1 MTTFKYKGISKEGAE
16 LNGIIRA
23 YDELEAVS
31 KLRENFSIITSIE
44 EVREAEK
51 GVELGKFKIKEKD
64 LALICSQFSII
75 LRAGMPIVKCVEMVA
90 EQSENKELRER
101 LYKVAD
107 DVSGGHT
114 LAQSFVDSIPELP
127 ATFVETVRAGERSGT
142 LETCFERLQKYYDK
156 SAKVRGKVSSAL
168 VYPAIVIAVAI
179 IVLIIIMVVAVPM
192 FKDTFEEMGTELP
205 GVTKLLIGV
214 SNFFVDYW
222 WVLLL
227 IAAIG
232 TIVYLLAG
240 RSEGGK
246 IRMAEFSLKKSPLH
260 KITAMN
266 CASDFAATMSTMIA
280 AGLPIVD
287 SLDVTADVIT
297 NYIFS
302 KSVREVRKEVEQGK
316 TVRDAMAER
325 DCFPNLL
332 TEMCGVGEQAGSME
346 ETLDVISD
354 FYSNEVTIATDKLL
368 AAMEPA
374 ITVGLAVITVVL
386 LLAVYLPMFSMYG
399 SV

>member
-1 MTTFKYKGISKEGAE
+1 MTTFKYKGISKEGAA

-31 KLRENFSIITSIE
+31 RLRETCSIITNIE
-44 EVREAEK
+44 EVPETERTVT
-51 GVELGKFKIKEKD
+51 VERFKIKEKD

-75 LRAGMPIVKCVEMVA
+75 LRAGMPIVRCVEMVA
-90 EQSENKELRER
+90 EQSENKELRAR
-101 LYKVAD
+101 LFKVAD

-114 LAQSFVDSIPELP
+114 LAKSFEDNIPDLP
-127 ATFVETVRAGERSGT
+127 ATFIQTVRAGEESGT
-142 LETCFERLQKYYDK
+142 MENCFERLFKYYDK
-156 SAKVRGKVSSAL
+156 SSKVRGKVSGAL
-168 VYPAIVIAVAI
+168 VYPAIVIFVAVV
-179 IVLIIIMVVAVPM
+179 VLIIIMVVAVPM
-192 FKDTFEEMGTELP
+192 FKDTFAEMGTELP
-205 GVTKLLIGV
+205 GVTKFLIGM
-214 SNFFVDYW
+214 SDFFVNYW
-222 WVLLL
+222 WLLVLI
-227 IAAIG
+227 IAVGVI
-232 TIVYLLAG
+232 IYLLAG

-246 IRMAEFSLKKSPLH
+246 RKMAEFSLTKSPLR
-260 KITAMN
+260 KINAMN
-266 CASDFAATMSTMIA
+266 CASQFASTMSTMIA

-287 SLDVTADVIT
+287 SLEVTSDVID

-302 KSVREVRKEVEQGK
+302 RSVHEVKQDVEQGK
-316 TVRDAMAER
+316 SVRDSMAER
-325 DCFPNLL
+325 SCFPNLL

-354 FYSNEVTIATDKLL
+354 FYSNEVTMATEKLIS
-368 AAMEPA
+368 AMEPA

>member
-31 KLRENFSIITSIE
+31 KLRENFSIITNIE
-44 EVREAEK
+44 EVHEAAGEITI
-51 GVELGKFKIKEKD
+51 GKFTIKEKD

-75 LRAGMPIVKCVEMVA
+75 LRAGMPIVRCVEMIA
-90 EQSENKELRER
+90 EQTENKELQAR

-114 LAQSFVDSIPELP
+114 LAQSFVDVIPELP
-127 ATFVETVRAGERSGT
+127 VTFVETVRAGERSGT
-142 LETCFERLQKYYDK
+142 LENCFERLHKYYDK
-156 SAKVRGKVSSAL
+156 SAKVRGKVSGAL
-168 VYPAIVIAVAI
+168 VYPSIVISVAVV
-179 IVLIIIMVVAVPM
+179 VLVIIMTVAVPM
-192 FKDTFEEMGTELP
+192 FKSTFESMGTDLP
-205 GVTKLLIGV
+205 GVTKALIGL
-214 SNFFVDYW
+214 SDFFVNYW

-227 IAAIG
+227 IVAVGA
-232 TIVYLLAG
+232 IVYLLAS
-240 RSEGGK
+240 RSEAGK
-246 IRMAEFSLKKSPLH
+246 IKMAEFSLKKSPLH

-266 CASDFAATMSTMIA
+266 CASQFASTMSTMIA
-280 AGLPIVD
+280 AGLPIVE
-287 SLDVTADVIT
+287 SLEVTADVVD
-297 NYIFS
+297 NYIFG
-302 KSVREVRKEVEQGK
+302 KSVREVRKDVEQGMSVK
-316 TVRDAMAER
+316 DSMGEK

-346 ETLDVISD
+346 ETLDVISE
-354 FYSNEVTIATDKLL
+354 FYSNEVTTATDKMI
-368 AAMEPA
+368 AAMEPV
-374 ITVGLAVITVVL
+374 ITIGLAVITVVL